1 MAEPFW
7 TRIDKYRKEST
18 DPGSYGCY
26 IALNMLIPATGTAT
40 KGLESA
46 GLQVRVITHA
56 RLRAKVESLERGY
69 SPNCPFTVRDNNNG
83 TYTILDGNHRFAAM
97 VSLIQRQEKQG
108 IQCIYTMEYKVPCLV
123 FRSDIPVDMAMN
135 YCTVVN
141 DLQLCAA
148 GGNALDTL
156 RFIQNMI
163 KQLSDGY
170 CLCVTVCVCVCVCV

>member
-1 MAEPFW
+1 MPLGCPENEGGFE
-7 TRIDKYRKEST
+7 RK
-18 DPGSYGCY
+18 
-26 IALNMLIPATGTAT
+26 
-40 KGLESA
+40 
-46 GLQVRVITHA
+46 
-56 RLRAKVESLERGY
+56 
-69 SPNCPFTVRDNNNG
+69 
-83 TYTILDGNHRFAAM
+83 GNHRGCHPWE
-97 VSLIQRQEKQG
+97 EKQG

-170 CLCVTVCVCVCVCV
+170 STVCV